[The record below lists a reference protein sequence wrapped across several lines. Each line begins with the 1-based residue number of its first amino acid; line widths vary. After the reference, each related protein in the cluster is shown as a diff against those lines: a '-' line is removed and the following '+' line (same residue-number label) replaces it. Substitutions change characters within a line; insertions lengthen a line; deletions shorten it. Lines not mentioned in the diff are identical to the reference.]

1 MRKQLLI
8 LFFFFVCSNSYA
20 KYGTGDLLL
29 NDKVVN
35 NFKNYLEGP
44 KGKPVKFLVTE
55 DGNDSYGW
63 YCAHSQCVP
72 TGSMNEEALCE
83 RRFGKKC
90 FIFAIGRSVKWN
102 NEKIKNAS
110 SKEKRFSSK
119 DSIEEIK
126 AKLIVLGLYGNEF
139 KASPTST
146 SSQGVRVGKRSIAMS
161 WANYN
166 NLIVGEIEFVEK
178 SNVGALN
185 LKLPNNDGSCNGTY
199 SLSTSQGTWSL
210 LCTNNMNAS
219 GTLVWNNVDGSVT
232 GEGKDPKGNK
242 VLFTVSEEKA
252 PTNNKASIVT
262 STPKSKWPA
271 FMTAEIPSNL
281 LDKLDINSNN
291 EIKKLLEQMK
301 PKNKEEEKA
310 FMKVIIQTANAKIM
324 LGQMNVS
331 TNEKILLEQLLK
343 KYIS

>member
-1 MRKQLLI
+1 MKKYLLI
-8 LFFFFVCSNSYA
+8 IFFSIVCSNSYA
-20 KYGTGDLLL
+20 KYGTGDLIL

-90 FIFAIGRSVKWN
+90 FVFAMEKSIKWN
-102 NEKIKNAS
+102 NERIKNAS
-110 SKEKRFSSK
+110 AKEKRFSSK
-119 DSIEEIK
+119 DSIEDIK

-139 KASPTST
+139 RSSSVSN
-146 SSQGVRVGKRSIAMS
+146 SSQGVRVGKRSVAMS

-242 VLFTVSEEKA
+242 VSFTVSEERVS
-252 PTNNKASIVT
+252 TSNKASVVASIQ
-262 STPKSKWPA
+262 KSKWPA
-271 FMTAEIPSNL
+271 FMTAEIPNNL
-281 LDKLDINSNN
+281 LDKLDANSNN
-291 EIKKLLEQMK
+291 EIKKLLDQMK
-301 PKNKEEEKA
+301 PKNKEEEKV
-310 FMKVIIQTANAKIM
+310 FMKVIIQTVNAKIM

-331 TNEKILLEQLLK
+331 ANEKILLEQLLK